1 METNKGVKLSETI
14 KLQNPFK
21 LPIVIGSYCYQSAI
35 QTSKV
40 YVFSRLQ
47 KNWFLPSLLLVISS
61 LISDETWTI
70 QSKQF
75 SNYINFQLNIA
86 MRQKKVVRDTEG
98 AAQVGTDLY

>member
-47 KNWFLPSLLLVISS
+47 KKLVPSFTITCYQFLDI
-61 LISDETWTI
+61 
-70 QSKQF
+70 
-75 SNYINFQLNIA
+75 
-86 MRQKKVVRDTEG
+86 R
-98 AAQVGTDLY
+98 